1 MDPALLA
8 KKLEY
13 EARKARAKEARARLV
28 CTICGKK
35 AKLPCPCGT
44 TQYCST
50 ECQRIDWRDRGHRK
64 ACKTI
69 RNERA
74 AEAARAE
81 APAPPARDVV
91 YGPAPRSGADEVRA
105 RIAAEHEAARARR
118 EANPEPEPLSARQGS
133 RCPICYDDWD
143 VN

>member
-1 MDPALLA
+1 MSRPSTGSKTTESGDARAGLAKVRTQKQWQKAFFARLADICRPASCSISMDPALLA

-13 EARKARAKEARARLV
+13 EDRKARAKEARARLV

-91 YGPAPRSGADEVRA
+91 YGP
-105 RIAAEHEAARARR
+105 
-118 EANPEPEPLSARQGS
+118 
-133 RCPICYDDWD
+133 
-143 VN
+143 